1 MSVEIPLDNIRVA
14 LGLAGSVDF
23 DLDQI
28 ATALTTGVKADLT
41 LGTVT
46 ANANIHAGLDDIR
59 IKEIGKIAV
68 EATVKDVIR
77 TDSKVDA
84 GLDNIRITELP
95 PIQLELSMR
104 PIRIHL
110 PLNYSFCFE
119 FLGKKL
125 FKLSFHGEGMIVTE
139 DYKPR
144 ATEGCR

>member
-14 LGLAGSVDF
+14 LGLAGNVDF

-28 ATALTTGVKADLT
+28 ASALTSGVKADVT
-41 LGTVT
+41 LGTV
-46 ANANIHAGLDDIR
+46 NANIKAGLDDIR
-59 IKEIGKIAV
+59 IKEIDKIEV
-68 EATVKDVIR
+68 EAKTDSKLEAK

-125 FKLSFHGEGMIVTE
+125 FKLSFHGEGMVVTE
-139 DYKPR
+139 DYTARP
-144 ATEGCR
+144 TEGCR